1 MENNWGFEKVF
12 AVADIKGSRDYPDI
26 NGRVIFKKKG
36 NGILVTA
43 EVLGLPHEDGK
54 CKERV
59 FGFHIHEGTSCTG
72 NNEDLF
78 ADAKGHYNPNNCMHP
93 MHAGDMPPLFEN
105 NGYAYLSFYTN
116 RFTIDEIIGK
126 VVIIHDMPDDFKSQ
140 PSGDSGTKIA
150 CGKIYA
156 M

>member
-1 MENNWGFEKVF
+1 MENNLGFEKVF

-36 NGILVTA
+36 NGVLVTV

-72 NNEDLF
+72 NNNDLF
-78 ADAKGHYNPNNCMHP
+78 ADAKGHYNPDNCIHP

-105 NGYAYLSFYTN
+105 NGYTHIFL
-116 RFTIDEIIGK
+116 FTQIDL
-126 VVIIHDMPDDFKSQ
+126 Q
-140 PSGDSGTKIA
+140 
-150 CGKIYA
+150 
-156 M
+156 